1 MLSPR
6 VPWASRRLG
15 REIRVSLRLEEG
27 VGHAGRLVTTAP
39 LGGLIFD
46 RIKLVDTPKEAR

>member
-15 REIRVSLRLEEG
+15 REIRVSLGLEEG